1 MPEPAGSSGRVK
13 SAAARADVDRMA
25 VVAAFL
31 FFALITLCAALLGVG
46 YYYVRVLRPQLG
58 PRPES
63 SPAAAPASEG
73 PAPDALATFVE
84 QLQELARLR
93 DQGLLTSKE
102 FTSKKTELLERI

>member
-1 MPEPAGSSGRVK
+1 
-13 SAAARADVDRMA
+13 MA

-31 FFALITLCAALLGVG
+31 FFALIALCATLLGAG
-46 YYYVRVLRPQLG
+46 AYYVRVLRPQLAS
-58 PRPES
+58 RAE
-63 SPAAAPASEG
+63 AP
-73 PAPDALATFVE
+73 PAPQPNAADATATDSLATFVE